1 MSIAYLGI
9 GSNLGDRLNNINKAL
24 RSLSSKNKVK
34 IIKVSSFYETE
45 PQGGPP
51 GQDMYLNGVIALK
64 TELDP
69 EELLKTCLKVEE
81 TLGRVR
87 LVKNGARTIDLDI
100 LFYDDIVVNGD
111 NLKIPHS
118 RMYEREFVLK
128 GLCEINPKKIH
139 PVLKKR
145 VSELYADLL
154 NK

>member
-9 GSNLGDRLNNINKAL
+9 GANHGD
-24 RSLSSKNKVK
+24 SLSNIEKAIDILSSEKT
-34 IIKVSSFYETE
+34 IKVINVSSIYETK

-64 TELDP
+64 TKLGP

-81 TLGRVR
+81 ALWRAR
-87 LVKNGARTIDLDI
+87 LVKNGSRTIDLDV
-100 LFYDDIVVNGD
+100 LLYDDIVVNGD
-111 NLKIPHS
+111 NLKIPHP
-118 RMYEREFVLK
+118 RMHEREFVLK
-128 GLCEINPKKIH
+128 GLCEINPGKIH

-145 VSELYADLL
+145 LSELYADLL